1 MKQNNKSRFYVFCAT
16 ALALLILVGAFASD
30 VVNNMNLGL
39 DLRGGFEIAYEVAPL
54 DEEMDMPDMS
64 VVVAS
69 IRKRIDV
76 LGVNEPEIIIE
87 GDNRIRVQLAG
98 ISSQD
103 EARKMISS
111 TANLTFRDASDK
123 LLMDASV
130 LEEGGASLQYQD
142 GKPIVSLKIK
152 DKAKFYEVT
161 SSVASQTNNLKVL
174 VAMKQNMQKNYKVL
188 SLVIFLQL
196 Q

>member
-1 MKQNNKSRFYVFCAT
+1 MKQNSKSRFYVFCAT

-39 DLRGGFEIAYEVAPL
+39 DLRGGFEIAYEVSPL
-54 DEEMDMPDMS
+54 DEEHELPEMS

-103 EARKMISS
+103 EARNVISS
-111 TANLTFRDASDK
+111 TANLTFRDTADN

-130 LEEGGASLQYQD
+130 LEEGGATLQYQD
-142 GKPIVSLKIK
+142 GRPVVSLKIK
-152 DKAKFYEVT
+152 DQAKFYEVT
-161 SSVASQTNNLKVL
+161 S
-174 VAMKQNMQKNYKVL
+174 
-188 SLVIFLQL
+188 
-196 Q
+196 

>member
-39 DLRGGFEIAYEVAPL
+39 DLRGGFEIAYEVSPL
-54 DEEMDMPDMS
+54 DEEHELPEMS

-103 EARKMISS
+103 EARNVISS
-111 TANLTFRDASDK
+111 TANLTFRDTADN

-130 LEEGGASLQYQD
+130 LEEGGATLQYQD
-142 GKPIVSLKIK
+142 GRPVVSLKIK
-152 DKAKFYEVT
+152 DKAKFYR
-161 SSVASQTNNLKVL
+161 
-174 VAMKQNMQKNYKVL
+174 
-188 SLVIFLQL
+188 
-196 Q
+196 

>member
-1 MKQNNKSRFYVFCAT
+1 MKQNSKSRFYVFCAT

-39 DLRGGFEIAYEVAPL
+39 DLRGGFEIAYEVSPL
-54 DEEMDMPDMS
+54 DEEMDMPEMS

-103 EARKMISS
+103 EARSVISS
-111 TANLTFRDASDK
+111 TANLTFRDTSDK

-130 LEEGGASLQYQD
+130 LEEVMLWLTA
-142 GKPIVSLKIK
+142 LKG
-152 DKAKFYEVT
+152 DHRD
-161 SSVASQTNNLKVL
+161 
-174 VAMKQNMQKNYKVL
+174 
-188 SLVIFLQL
+188 
-196 Q
+196 